1 MPGRSY
7 SRSVKGG
14 DKNADSINDIKKA
27 LLKIQDEVSKVMK
40 QLEEVDVVD
49 KNDESSD
56 DEREE
61 EPVVE
66 EKEEPVVEE
75 TEEPV
80 VEEKEE
86 PVVVEKEEPVVVEKE
101 EPVVEEKEVK
111 LDDQT
116 ISINGFDG
124 TVREMKSTMKNK
136 ASQLSKNKKNKM
148 YTDKAKIINDLL
160 DKISNSNDV
169 DEIKDLVKD
178 NFKIT
183 FKNNKLMGGSI
194 KKTKK
199 LRMKHKKHK
208 TMRNKQ

>member
-80 VEEKEE
+80 VE
-86 PVVVEKEEPVVVEKE
+86 EKEEPVVVEKE

>member
-14 DKNADSINDIKKA
+14 DKNVDSINDIKKA

-86 PVVVEKEEPVVVEKE
+86 PVVEEKE
-101 EPVVEEKEVK
+101 EPVVEEKEIK

-124 TVREMKSTMKNK
+124 TVKEMKSTMKNK

-169 DEIKDLVKD
+169 DKIKDLVKD

>member
-75 TEEPV
+75 KEEPV
-80 VEEKEE
+80 VE
-86 PVVVEKEEPVVVEKE
+86 EKEEPVVVEKE

>member
-14 DKNADSINDIKKA
+14 DKNVDSINDIKKA

-75 TEEPV
+75 
-80 VEEKEE
+80 KES
-86 PVVVEKEEPVVVEKE
+86 
-101 EPVVEEKEVK
+101 K

-124 TVREMKSTMKNK
+124 TVKEMKSTMKNK

-169 DEIKDLVKD
+169 DKIKDLVKD